1 MAPQR
6 GPKSD
11 ANRQEMSRA
20 QQQASRTREQKSGAR
35 RWTSGA
41 DGARR
46 GSPAKMSRR
55 VTQGEE
61 EKTSDGVPVYL
72 EIARVLAERVSSGKY
87 APGSR
92 LPSGAELCAE
102 FDVSPM
108 TLRRALARL
117 QNQGL
122 IKAVRG
128 KGTFVRSPSLG
139 DSLFRLDPLSGHWL
153 DESAEIRL
161 LSAAMTRADE
171 KVASML
177 RIKVNER
184 VIFMRRLVLHDNVP
198 AMYHSEYIVYDPR
211 RPLVESQLKLT
222 SMSAFLDPGRAH
234 SFPRGELTLT
244 AVTLSEEDARVLGE
258 QAGALA
264 LRLEHVFQEADGTP
278 ISWGWFLLKAELFRL
293 RARIGPD

>member
-1 MAPQR
+1 MAARR

-11 ANRQEMSRA
+11 GSRQETPRA
-20 QQQASRTREQKSGAR
+20 QRQASRTQQHGSGAR
-35 RWTSGA
+35 QRACGARAARVGSAAKTSGRA
-41 DGARR
+41 A
-46 GSPAKMSRR
+46 
-55 VTQGEE
+55 QIEE

-72 EIARVLAERVSSGKY
+72 EIARVLADRVSSGKY

-171 KVASML
+171 KVARML
-177 RIKVNER
+177 QIRVNER

-222 SMSAFLDPGRAH
+222 SMSVFLDPGRAH

-244 AVTLSEEDARVLGE
+244 AVTLSEEDARVLGD

>member
-1 MAPQR
+1 MAAGR
-6 GPKSD
+6 GRKFDKSSQQSSG
-11 ANRQEMSRA
+11 RGKTRA
-20 QQQASRTREQKSGAR
+20 RSASKTKIWAAHTEG
-35 RWTSGA
+35 
-41 DGARR
+41 DI
-46 GSPAKMSRR
+46 
-55 VTQGEE
+55 
-61 EKTSDGVPVYL
+61 TSDGAPVYL
-72 EIARVLAERVSSGKY
+72 EIARVLAERVSNGTY

-92 LPSGAELCAE
+92 LPSGAQLCAE

-122 IKAVRG
+122 IRAVRG

-139 DSLFRLDPLSGHWL
+139 DSLFRLDPLSGHWV
-153 DESAEIRL
+153 DESADIRL

-171 KVASML
+171 KVAAML
-177 RIKVNER
+177 GIGVNDR
-184 VIFMRRLVLHDNVP
+184 VIFMRRLVLHDNIP

-244 AVTLSEEDARVLGE
+244 AVALNEEDARILGE
-258 QAGALA
+258 PPGALA

-278 ISWGWFLLKAELFRL
+278 ISWGWFLLRADLFRL